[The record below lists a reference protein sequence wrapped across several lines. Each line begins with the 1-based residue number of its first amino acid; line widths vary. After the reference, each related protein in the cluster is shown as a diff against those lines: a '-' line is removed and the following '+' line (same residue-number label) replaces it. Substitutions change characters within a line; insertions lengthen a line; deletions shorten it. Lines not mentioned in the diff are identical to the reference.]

1 MPATRKPSPIDTYR
15 THLQQLPDWDDY
27 LRQESRLPGPRA
39 NLELLEAVIQA
50 GDGCRF
56 AHLLALDSSFPGGA
70 PPNTPDEF
78 LTVCAVAGLGKLVA
92 EGDRAWLS
100 VLRRRAADGRWRV
113 REAVAIALQHWGDHD
128 MLALVDEMRSWS
140 SGGWLEQRA
149 AVAALAEP
157 RLLRTAA
164 CGIEPAGDVLPI
176 FDTITECI
184 VAAVTAARRYPDYQ
198 VLRQALAYAWSV
210 LVAANPAIC
219 RPAFERWL
227 LQAESTDDKDL
238 LWIAR
243 QNLKKNRLL
252 VLDATWANSWATRLA
267 TDASAPSPAV
277 PGVSIAVRGT

>member
-1 MPATRKPSPIDTYR
+1 MPATRKLSPIDTYR
-15 THLQQLPDWDDY
+15 TELQQLSDWDDY
-27 LRQESRLPGPRA
+27 LRRESRLPGPRA

-50 GDGCRF
+50 GDRSRF
-56 AHLLALDSSFPGGA
+56 AHLLALDNASPGGA

-113 REAVAIALQHWGDHD
+113 REAAAIALQHWGDHD
-128 MLALVDEMRSWS
+128 MPDLVNEMQKWG

-157 RLLRTAA
+157 RLLRT
-164 CGIEPAGDVLPI
+164 GPRGDPTTAVVPI
-176 FDTITECI
+176 FDTITESV
-184 VAAVTAARRYPDYQ
+184 VAAGTAVRRDPAYQ

-210 LVAANPAIC
+210 LVAANPTTC

-227 LQAESTDDKDL
+227 LQAESTHDKDL

-243 QNLKKNRLL
+243 ENLKKNRLI
-252 VLDATWANSWATRLA
+252 VLDEAWVSSWAILL
-267 TDASAPSPAV
+267 
-277 PGVSIAVRGT
+277 G

>member
-1 MPATRKPSPIDTYR
+1 MSATRKPSPIDTYR
-15 THLQQLPDWDDY
+15 THLQQLSDWDDY
-27 LRQESRLPGPRA
+27 LRRESRLPGPRA

-50 GDGCRF
+50 GDSCRF
-56 AHLLALDSSFPGGA
+56 AHLLALDSGFPGGA

-78 LTVCAVAGLGKLVA
+78 LTVCAVAGLGKLLA

-157 RLLRTAA
+157 RLLRPAAYVDPTA
-164 CGIEPAGDVLPI
+164 DVIPI
-176 FDTITECI
+176 FDAITECI
-184 VAAVTAARRYPDYQ
+184 VAAAPAARRDPDYQ

-210 LVAANPAIC
+210 LVAANPSTC

-238 LWIAR
+238 LWIVR
-243 QNLKKNRLL
+243 QNLKKNRLQ
-252 VLDATWANSWATRLA
+252 VLDAPWATSWATRL
-267 TDASAPSPAV
+267 THDAPPTSPAAPAVSMAV
-277 PGVSIAVRGT
+277 PET